1 MISLENET
9 KNDKLFSKINNHMYL
24 GTYISTHYTLTIGDD
39 KAYFEKNPGLFG
51 CIWFCSQCGIP
62 MFGKDNVQ
70 VDHII
75 PLAGLGI
82 NRTINTVAIC
92 PRCNREKSDKCG
104 KYAVKGVI
112 AKFFEAT
119 LFSIQKIVLQIL
131 VFILKILHGIVTGIA
146 RAVGTVFSLFSTEA
160 KIIVIIIVAL
170 AILLIF
176 I

>member
-1 MISLENET
+1 MSDRHYNY
-9 KNDKLFSKINNHMYL
+9 KGRDKHASTSYMSKSKRKREAFNYR
-24 GTYISTHYTLTIGDD
+24 

-112 AKFFEAT
+112 AKFFEAA
-119 LFSIQKIVLQIL
+119 LFTIQKIVLL
-131 VFILKILHGIVTGIA
+131 
-146 RAVGTVFSLFSTEA
+146 LF
-160 KIIVIIIVAL
+160 L
-170 AILLIF
+170 R
-176 I
+176 

>member
-1 MISLENET
+1 MSDRHYNY
-9 KNDKLFSKINNHMYL
+9 KGRDKHASTSYMSKSKRKREAFNYR
-24 GTYISTHYTLTIGDD
+24 

-112 AKFFEAT
+112 AKAA
-119 LFSIQKIVLQIL
+119 LFTIQKIVLQVF
-131 VFILKILHGIVTGIA
+131 VFILKILHGIVTGIT

-160 KIIVIIIVAL
+160 KIIIVIIVAL
-170 AILLIF
+170 VILLIF

>member
-1 MISLENET
+1 MSDRHYNY
-9 KNDKLFSKINNHMYL
+9 KGRDKHASTSYMSKSKRKREAFNYR
-24 GTYISTHYTLTIGDD
+24 

-75 PLAGLGI
+75 PLEGLGI

-112 AKFFEAT
+112 AKFFEAA
-119 LFSIQKIVLQIL
+119 LFTIQKIVLQVF
-131 VFILKILHGIVTGIA
+131 VFILKILHGIVTGIT

-160 KIIVIIIVAL
+160 KIIIVIIVAL
-170 AILLIF
+170 VILLIF